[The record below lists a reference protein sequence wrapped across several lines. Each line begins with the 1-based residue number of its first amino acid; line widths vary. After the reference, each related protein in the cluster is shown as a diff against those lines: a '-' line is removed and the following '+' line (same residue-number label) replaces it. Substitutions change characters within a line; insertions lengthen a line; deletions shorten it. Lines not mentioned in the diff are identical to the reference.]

1 MLQTPFASGRILPPP
16 RVKPHRPPGHRGREK
31 APFDQEDEAEREGQR
46 CRISGGRMAVDSQ
59 ADSRLGAFRGARVM
73 ITGGIGQIGS
83 ALARRLLALG
93 ADLLLVDS
101 MIPEYG
107 GNFANIADVEGRVR
121 VNISDIRDSHAMR
134 HMLGGQDFLFNLAGQ
149 TSHVDSM
156 TAPDDDLAINCAAQL
171 HLLESC
177 RAVAPEI
184 VIVHASTRQIYGRPR
199 YLPVDEAHPLHP
211 VDVNGVNKIAGEH
224 YHILYHDVY
233 GIKTRAL
240 RLTNVYG
247 PGMRIKDARQNFLGI
262 WLRLAVEGRAFEVWG
277 GEQRRDMLYI
287 EDAVD
292 AFLGAA
298 VSPATEGLAL
308 NVGGDAPYTLT
319 DIAAALVNANGGGT
333 YTIREFPEERKK
345 IDVGDFV
352 TDDRK
357 FRELADWAPRTN
369 LGEGLSRS
377 VAYYRPRMA
386 LYL

>member
-1 MLQTPFASGRILPPP
+1 M
-16 RVKPHRPPGHRGREK
+16 VE
-31 APFDQEDEAEREGQR
+31 
-46 CRISGGRMAVDSQ
+46 SQ
-59 ADSRLGAFRGARVM
+59 ADSRFGVFRGARVM
-73 ITGGIGQIGS
+73 VTGGVGQIGS
-83 ALARRLLALG
+83 ALARRLLGLG

-156 TAPDDDLAINCAAQL
+156 SAPDDDLAINCTAQL

-177 RAVAPEI
+177 RTVAPEI
-184 VIVHASTRQIYGRPR
+184 TIVHASTRQIYGRPR

-262 WLRLAVEGRAFEVWG
+262 WLRLAVEGRPFEVWG
-277 GEQRRDMLYI
+277 GAQRRDMLYI

-292 AFLGAA
+292 AFLAA
-298 VSPATEGLAL
+298 AITPATQGLAL
-308 NVGGDAPYTLT
+308 NVGGDAPYALT
-319 DIAAALVNANGGGT
+319 DIAAALVTASGGGR
-333 YTIREFPEERKK
+333 YDIREFPPERQA

-357 FRELADWAPRTN
+357 FRELADWAPKTS
-369 LGEGLSRS
+369 LAEGLSRS
-377 VAYYRPRMA
+377 FEYYRPRMA
-386 LYL
+386 QYL

>member
-1 MLQTPFASGRILPPP
+1 M
-16 RVKPHRPPGHRGREK
+16 V
-31 APFDQEDEAEREGQR
+31 
-46 CRISGGRMAVDSQ
+46 VDSE
-59 ADSRLGAFRGARVM
+59 ADSRFGAFRGARVM
-73 ITGGIGQIGS
+73 ITGGVGQIGS
-83 ALARRLLALG
+83 ALARRLLGLG

-156 TAPDDDLAINCAAQL
+156 TAPDDDLAINCTAQL

-177 RAVAPEI
+177 RTVAPDI
-184 VIVHASTRQIYGRPR
+184 RIVHASTRQIYGRPH

-247 PGMRIKDARQNFLGI
+247 PGLRIKDARQNFLGI
-262 WLRLAVEGRAFEVWG
+262 WLKLAVEGKPFEVWG

-292 AFLGAA
+292 AFLAA
-298 VSPATEGLAL
+298 ALSPATEGLAL
-308 NVGGDAPYTLT
+308 NVGGDAPYALT
-319 DIAAALVNANGGGT
+319 DIAAALVTANGAGD
-333 YTIREFPEERKK
+333 YAIREFPEERKK

-357 FRELADWAPRTN
+357 FRELADWAPRTS
-369 LGEGLSRS
+369 LAEGLTHSI
-377 VAYYRPRMA
+377 AYYRPRMP
-386 LYL
+386 LYS

>member
-1 MLQTPFASGRILPPP
+1 
-16 RVKPHRPPGHRGREK
+16 VKSK
-31 APFDQEDEAEREGQR
+31 
-46 CRISGGRMAVDSQ
+46 S
-59 ADSRLGAFRGARVM
+59 DSRLGVFRGARVM
-73 ITGGIGQIGS
+73 VTGGVGQIGS

-156 TAPDDDLAINCAAQL
+156 TAPDDDLAINCTAQL

-233 GIKTRAL
+233 GVKTRAL

-262 WLRLAVEGRAFEVWG
+262 WLRLAVDGKPFEVWG

-292 AFLGAA
+292 AFLAAA
-298 VSPATEGLAL
+298 VSPATEGLSL

-319 DIAAALVNANGGGT
+319 DIAAGLVTANGGGT

-357 FRELADWAPRTN
+357 FRELADWTPRTS
-369 LGEGLSRS
+369 LADGLARS
-377 VAYYRPRMA
+377 VAYYRSRMP